1 MKENLDGMDA
11 KLGMMNVTKSVNQ
24 PRKSGFELLRIV
36 AVVLIVAHHLVC
48 HSGYLLFAEPLSVRR
63 LFYQMCFMPFGKIG
77 IALFLLISLWFLVDR
92 KQTIKESCR
101 KVWLLERELLFWGF
115 VGLAVQYL
123 DNPESVNEDAWLD
136 AFFPISR
143 DVWWYATSYAIL
155 LLLLPFLLAGL
166 RGMGKTNHGRCC
178 IAMLGLWGILNFI
191 PGSYLDMSINVT
203 GFIYVAV
210 LLTYYKWYLKPIS
223 TRCAVW
229 LMLIGMTI
237 ILGWNLLI
245 SVIWEVSHADSSR
258 ITIYINPIQKEWS
271 LPILAVSF
279 GMFIVFSR
287 MTFSSRFIN
296 RCARS
301 AFAVY
306 LITEQHY
313 FRDEM
318 LWHWVALSN
327 FYRSRYSLLIALIS
341 VVVVVII
348 ATVLDFMRQFLFWCT
363 VDRQKGRL
371 FEYIW
376 CRARNIIRCLFR

>member
-1 MKENLDGMDA
+1 MCCVAD
-11 KLGMMNVTKSVNQ
+11 VNWHDNY
-24 PRKSGFELLRIV
+24 PWLEFTDFSDMGSIP
-36 AVVLIVAHHLVC
+36 C
-48 HSGYLLFAEPLSVRR
+48 
-63 LFYQMCFMPFGKIG
+63 
-77 IALFLLISLWFLVDR
+77 WF
-92 KQTIKESCR
+92 QS
-101 KVWLLERELLFWGF
+101 
-115 VGLAVQYL
+115 
-123 DNPESVNEDAWLD
+123 
-136 AFFPISR
+136 
-143 DVWWYATSYAIL
+143 
-155 LLLLPFLLAGL
+155 
-166 RGMGKTNHGRCC
+166 
-178 IAMLGLWGILNFI
+178 
-191 PGSYLDMSINVT
+191 
-203 GFIYVAV
+203 
-210 LLTYYKWYLKPIS
+210 
-223 TRCAVW
+223 
-229 LMLIGMTI
+229 
-237 ILGWNLLI
+237 
-245 SVIWEVSHADSSR
+245 

-376 CRARNIIRCLFR
+376 CRARNIIRCLFRWDV